1 MTKRIAVLGALGI
14 LVVLVA
20 FSQTKEGQSTLA
32 QITGGEPES
41 EALVNPNSGEAVTLE
56 AIQNE
61 AEWRK
66 DTAEKLRN
74 LD

>member
-14 LVVLVA
+14 LAVLVA
-20 FSQTKEGQSTLA
+20 FSLSQEGQSTLA
-32 QITGGEPES
+32 HITGSAPES
-41 EALVNPNSGEAVTLE
+41 EALVNPNTGEAVTLE

>member
-14 LVVLVA
+14 LAVLVA
-20 FSQTKEGQSTLA
+20 FSLSQEGQRTLA
-32 QITGGEPES
+32 HITGEPQS
-41 EALVNPNSGEAVTLE
+41 EALVNPNTGEAVTLE

-74 LD
+74 ID